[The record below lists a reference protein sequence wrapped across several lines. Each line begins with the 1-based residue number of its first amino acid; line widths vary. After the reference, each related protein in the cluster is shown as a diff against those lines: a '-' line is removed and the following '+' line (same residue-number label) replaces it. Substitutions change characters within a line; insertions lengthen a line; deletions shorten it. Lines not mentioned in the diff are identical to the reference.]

1 MGNITGTPFLPEVTD
16 QINKRQEFLG
26 ENPKQDKHIIWQNN
40 KSAFLRLASS
50 VNIEDEFSVN
60 GRKFSNINDAYDNA
74 KNEVSNTGS
83 VSITYLETPATQILE
98 DRNLPKSLTE
108 IILSQTYKGSLDLLP
123 CTPKFQKGFVF

>member
-16 QINKRQEFLG
+16 QITKRQEFLG

-60 GRKFSNINDAYDNA
+60 GRKFSNINDAYD
-74 KNEVSNTGS
+74 KNDIFNN
-83 VSITYLETPATQILE
+83 
-98 DRNLPKSLTE
+98 DN
-108 IILSQTYKGSLDLLP
+108 
-123 CTPKFQKGFVF
+123 